1 MRLTNVLAQLVDG
14 SQVEIPQVSADNAD
28 IINITNVVFGVAGAI
43 ALLIITIAGTQ
54 YVLSMGDPQK
64 TAKAKNTIL
73 YAVVGLVIVIAS
85 FGIASFIGRSI

>member
-1 MRLTNVLAQLVDG
+1 MRLLHVLAQLVDG

-28 IINITNVVFGVAGAI
+28 IISVTNVVFAIAGAV

-85 FGIASFIGRSI
+85 FGIAAFIGRSI

>member
-1 MRLTNVLAQLVDG
+1 MRALQVIAQLVDK

-28 IINITNVVFGVAGAI
+28 IISITNVVFTVAGAI

-73 YAVVGLVIVIAS
+73 YAVVGLAIVIAS
-85 FGIASFIGRSI
+85 FGIASFIGGKI